1 MLKVISILSGA
12 LLTTATAWALGRL
25 LLFRFRLKLYRE
37 EEHLVALGCG
47 SVLLGLVLF
56 VLGTVRAYYDAA
68 FYLLGAAA
76 LTAAW
81 RTGALRTAAY
91 PLVPL
96 ERRWKLLFLTI
107 YIPFS
112 IYAVTWALAP
122 EFSPDGA
129 TYHLG
134 VMSRYYREHAMVPTP
149 THMYGMLSQGIDLL
163 FLYAFS
169 IGRHSAA
176 ALTHCIFLL
185 ALPLMIVAF
194 GRRAGIPGPSVV
206 AALLVFAAPVVAID
220 GASAYNDV
228 AVAFIL
234 FSIFYVAESQRERP
248 TNNSAII
255 LGILCGG
262 AYAAKYTAFVAFPLA
277 AILLFLALRRA
288 RLPVLRPLALMAA
301 AAAVFIVPWM
311 VRNWIWYSNPVAPL
325 FNTWFPNPFINISF
339 EQDYTKWMRLYP
351 GVDRYADLPWLAT
364 VTGGPV
370 GGVIGPVFLLA
381 PLALFAL
388 RSPPGRRV
396 LLAALVF
403 LLPYPMNTGTRFL
416 IPALPFIALAMAL
429 AVPSRIA
436 GYALPALAAVHAVL
450 SSPPVIAQSPSAL
463 SWHIQNLPWR
473 AALRI
478 DSPEAYLNRV
488 SPEWRIANMIER
500 TTPSDAVVLS
510 LTQVAEAY
518 TTRPIWVS
526 YQSAEG
532 ERLTDRLFAA
542 IDSNFQPVRRLQF
555 SFSRQEFTAVRL
567 VQTAA
572 GDSRDI
578 WAITELRLFDGDRE
592 VLASPSWKL
601 RGSAAPWDLP
611 LAFDGNPV
619 TRWRAWRWLTPG
631 MWLSVELP
639 QPSSL
644 TAVALDTTSDH
655 YAVRIRL
662 EGLTAAGWKPMGG
675 EAEASGLAP
684 PLGLRSM
691 ATRELLRAGVNHL
704 AVPDSHPYS
713 KDFLDKTDLWC
724 ISEAGSESGM
734 RLYRLERACLNS
746 SSASTEASPP
756 PQPSSLTAQA
766 ASSARAAPGPATMSP
781 PAKRATSS
789 SASSPSA
796 SARPGAPQGSNR
808 ILRSK
813 ARVSASPAVPQTRT
827 PSSPRSFKSSTVL
840 SPMTG

>member
-1 MLKVISILSGA
+1 MLKVVSILSGA

-25 LLFRFRLKLYRE
+25 LLSHIRLKLYRE
-37 EEHLVALGCG
+37 EEHLAAFATG
-47 SVLLGLVLF
+47 SVLLGLVMF
-56 VLGTVRAYYDAA
+56 VLGIARAYYDVS
-68 FYLLGAAA
+68 FYVIGAAS
-76 LTAAW
+76 LFAAW
-81 RTGALRTAAY
+81 RIGALRSTGE
-91 PLVPL
+91 PLPPL
-96 ERRWKLLFLTI
+96 ERRWKILFLTI
-107 YIPFS
+107 YIPFA

-134 VMSRYYREHAMVPTP
+134 VMSRYYREHAMVSTP

-169 IGRHSAA
+169 ISRHSAA

-194 GRRAGIPGPSVV
+194 GRRSGIQGPSVV

-228 AVAFIL
+228 AVAYIMFA
-234 FSIFYVAESQRERP
+234 IFYLAESQREQP
-248 TNNSAII
+248 TGHWAIV

-262 AYAAKYTAFVAFPLA
+262 AYAAKYTAIVAFPMA

-288 RLPVLRPLALMAA
+288 KLPVLKPLALMAA

-325 FNTWFPNPFINISF
+325 FNTWFANPFVNVSF

-370 GGVIGPVFLLA
+370 GGVIGPVFLMA
-381 PLALFAL
+381 PLALFAMRVPL
-388 RSPPGRRV
+388 GRRI
-396 LLAALVF
+396 LLAALFF

-416 IPALPFIALAMAL
+416 IPALPFVALAMAL
-429 AVPSRIA
+429 AVPSHIA
-436 GYALPALAAVHAVL
+436 RYALPALAAAHAVFSL
-450 SSPPVIAQSPSAL
+450 PPIIARSPSAL
-463 SWHIQNLPWR
+463 SWHIPDLPWR

-478 DSPEAYLNRV
+478 ESPEAYLNRV

-500 TTPSDAVVLS
+500 ATPNDAVILA

-532 ERLTDRLFAA
+532 ERLTDRLFVA

-555 SFSRQEFTAVRL
+555 SFPRQEVSAVRL

-592 VLASPSWKL
+592 LPATPSWKL
-601 RGSAAPWDLP
+601 RGSVAPWDLP

-619 TRWRAWRWLTPG
+619 TRWRAWRWLMPG
-631 MWLSVELP
+631 MWISVELP
-639 QPSSL
+639 KTANL
-644 TAVALDTTSDH
+644 TAVALDTSSDH
-655 YAVRIRL
+655 YAVKFRL
-662 EGLTAAGWKPMGG
+662 EALTPAGWKPLGG
-675 EAEASGLAP
+675 EPEASGLAP

-713 KDFLDKTDLWC
+713 QDFLGKTDLWC

-756 PQPSSLTAQA
+756 QLP
-766 ASSARAAPGPATMSP
+766 
-781 PAKRATSS
+781 
-789 SASSPSA
+789 
-796 SARPGAPQGSNR
+796 
-808 ILRSK
+808 
-813 ARVSASPAVPQTRT
+813 
-827 PSSPRSFKSSTVL
+827 
-840 SPMTG
+840 